1 MIVGRWSLLVGRWLL
16 VVGLLVIG
24 RWSLVVA
31 RLSLV
36 FGRWSLVIGL
46 CLLVVGCWFLV
57 VGHFLFVVGRWW
69 LVVDGLSLVAGRWLL
84 VCWSLVVGRWS
95 MVVGC
100 WSIVNG
106 HGHGQNCLESLSV
119 HSLCQNS
126 KVAVSDSLTKVRYRA
141 ARAAKKEIQIE
152 VVLLNL
158 IQSGPSEHKIWDI
171 VQPSC
176 HRLNSPASDSS
187 CG

>member
-1 MIVGRWSLLVGRWLL
+1 MDCRWLLVVGCWSVGRWLLVGGRWLL
-16 VVGLLVIG
+16 VVG
-24 RWSLVVA
+24 RS
-31 RLSLV
+31 
-36 FGRWSLVIGL
+36 
-46 CLLVVGCWFLV
+46 
-57 VGHFLFVVGRWW
+57 
-69 LVVDGLSLVAGRWLL
+69 
-84 VCWSLVVGRWS
+84 S
-95 MVVGC
+95 MVMVTVRIV
-100 WSIVNG
+100 WS
-106 HGHGQNCLESLSV
+106 HSLST
-119 HSLCQNS
+119 LCVKILKWRS
-126 KVAVSDSLTKVRYRA
+126 VTDSLTKVRYRA